1 MIWELEK
8 EQDKSKIKTLQDQL
22 NVSKLVSSLLLN
34 RDIDT
39 FEKAK
44 KFFRPSLSDLHDPFL
59 MKDMQKAVDRIQ
71 QAIKENEKVLVFGD
85 YDVDGTTSVALVS
98 SFLNKHI
105 NDTVLT
111 YIPDRYSE
119 GYGISMKSIEYAES
133 KNVKLI
139 IALDCGIQALNQV
152 EYARKKN
159 IDFII
164 CDHHTPTKEIPEA
177 IAVLNPLR
185 EDCSYPYKAL
195 CGCGI
200 GFKLIQGLN
209 ASIGNS
215 LEEIKE
221 YLDLVA
227 LAIVADIVALTEENR
242 ILCYYGLEQI
252 NNSSR
257 AGLKAIIDTLEK
269 ETITINELGFYI
281 GPRINAAGRMD
292 SGNLAVE
299 LLMEEDLEKARI
311 LAEKL
316 NQLNMERRVLDKE
329 TTQEAISQIK
339 KHKNEESNVTVVCNP
354 DWHKGVIGIAAS
366 KLMETYYRPTIVFT
380 SSDDFFVGSAR
391 SVNGF
396 NIHDAIGKCKEF
408 VLQYG
413 GHKYAAGIKIK
424 KSQYKDFKDKFEE
437 VVSSTIDKSMTS
449 KKVAIEGEIE
459 LEEITPKFYRILKQF
474 APFGPGNKRPIFSA
488 KNLRDTGYAKV
499 VGQEN
504 THLKFNLTQQ
514 NSSKIYNAIGFS
526 LAGKYP
532 TILNKKIFNAAFTV
546 DENYWNGKKNI
557 QLKVID
563 IKN

>member
-8 EQDKSKIKTLQDQL
+8 KQDKPKIKALQDQL
-22 NVSKLVSSLLLN
+22 NVSKLISSLLLN
-34 RDIDT
+34 RGIDT

-59 MKDMQKAVDRIQ
+59 MQDMQKAVDRIQ
-71 QAIKENEKVLVFGD
+71 QAIKENEKILVFGD

-98 SFLNKHI
+98 SFLNKHLS
-105 NDTVLT
+105 DTVLT
-111 YIPDRYSE
+111 YIPDRYTE
-119 GYGISMKSIEYAES
+119 GYGISMKSIEFAES

-139 IALDCGIQALNQV
+139 IALDCGIQALDQV
-152 EYARKKN
+152 EYAKEKN

-164 CDHHTPTKEIPEA
+164 CDHHTPPSEIPKA

-185 EDCSYPYKAL
+185 EDCSYPYKSL

-200 GFKLIQGLN
+200 GFKLIQGL
-209 ASIGNS
+209 SGS
-215 LEEIKE
+215 TLDYLEE

-227 LAIVADIVALTEENR
+227 LAIAADIVELTGENR
-242 ILCYYGLEQI
+242 TLCYYGLEQI
-252 NNSSR
+252 NKAPR

-269 ETITINELGFYI
+269 EIITINELGFYI
-281 GPRINAAGRMD
+281 GPRINAAGRID
-292 SGNLAVE
+292 TGNLAVE
-299 LLMEEDLEKARI
+299 LLMEEDLEKART

-316 NQLNMERRVLDKE
+316 NQLNIERRALDKE

-413 GHKYAAGIKIK
+413 GHKYAAGVKIK

>member
-1 MIWELEK
+1 M
-8 EQDKSKIKTLQDQL
+8 
-22 NVSKLVSSLLLN
+22 
-34 RDIDT
+34 
-39 FEKAK
+39 
-44 KFFRPSLSDLHDPFL
+44 
-59 MKDMQKAVDRIQ
+59 
-71 QAIKENEKVLVFGD
+71 
-85 YDVDGTTSVALVS
+85 
-98 SFLNKHI
+98 
-105 NDTVLT
+105 
-111 YIPDRYSE
+111 
-119 GYGISMKSIEYAES
+119 
-133 KNVKLI
+133 
-139 IALDCGIQALNQV
+139 
-152 EYARKKN
+152 
-159 IDFII
+159 
-164 CDHHTPTKEIPEA
+164 
-177 IAVLNPLR
+177 
-185 EDCSYPYKAL
+185 
-195 CGCGI
+195 
-200 GFKLIQGLN
+200 
-209 ASIGNS
+209 
-215 LEEIKE
+215 
-221 YLDLVA
+221 
-227 LAIVADIVALTEENR
+227 
-242 ILCYYGLEQI
+242 
-252 NNSSR
+252 
-257 AGLKAIIDTLEK
+257 
-269 ETITINELGFYI
+269 
-281 GPRINAAGRMD
+281 
-292 SGNLAVE
+292 
-299 LLMEEDLEKARI
+299 
-311 LAEKL
+311 
-316 NQLNMERRVLDKE
+316 
-329 TTQEAISQIK
+329 
-339 KHKNEESNVTVVCNP
+339 
-354 DWHKGVIGIAAS
+354 VIGIAAS

-413 GHKYAAGIKIK
+413 GHKYAAGVKIK

>member
-1 MIWELEK
+1 M
-8 EQDKSKIKTLQDQL
+8 
-22 NVSKLVSSLLLN
+22 
-34 RDIDT
+34 
-39 FEKAK
+39 
-44 KFFRPSLSDLHDPFL
+44 
-59 MKDMQKAVDRIQ
+59 
-71 QAIKENEKVLVFGD
+71 
-85 YDVDGTTSVALVS
+85 
-98 SFLNKHI
+98 
-105 NDTVLT
+105 
-111 YIPDRYSE
+111 
-119 GYGISMKSIEYAES
+119 
-133 KNVKLI
+133 
-139 IALDCGIQALNQV
+139 
-152 EYARKKN
+152 
-159 IDFII
+159 
-164 CDHHTPTKEIPEA
+164 
-177 IAVLNPLR
+177 
-185 EDCSYPYKAL
+185 
-195 CGCGI
+195 
-200 GFKLIQGLN
+200 
-209 ASIGNS
+209 
-215 LEEIKE
+215 
-221 YLDLVA
+221 A
-227 LAIVADIVALTEENR
+227 LAIAADIVELTGENR
-242 ILCYYGLEQI
+242 TLCYYGLEQI
-252 NNSSR
+252 NKAPR

-269 ETITINELGFYI
+269 EIITINELGFYI
-281 GPRINAAGRMD
+281 GPRINAAGRID
-292 SGNLAVE
+292 TGNLAVE
-299 LLMEEDLEKARI
+299 LLMEEDLEKART

-316 NQLNMERRVLDKE
+316 NQLNIERRALDKE

-424 KSQYKDFKDKFEE
+424 KSQYKNFKDKFEE

-532 TILNKKIFNAAFTV
+532 TILNKKIFNAVFTV

>member
-8 EQDKSKIKTLQDQL
+8 KQDKPKIKALQDQL
-22 NVSKLVSSLLLN
+22 NVSKLISSLLLN
-34 RDIDT
+34 RGIDT

-59 MKDMQKAVDRIQ
+59 MQDMQKAVDRIQ
-71 QAIKENEKVLVFGD
+71 QAIKENEKILVFGD

-98 SFLNKHI
+98 SFLNKHLS
-105 NDTVLT
+105 DTVLT
-111 YIPDRYSE
+111 YIPDRYTE
-119 GYGISMKSIEYAES
+119 GYGISMKSIEFAES

-139 IALDCGIQALNQV
+139 IALDCGIQALDQV
-152 EYARKKN
+152 EYAKEKN

-164 CDHHTPTKEIPEA
+164 CDHHTPPSEIPKA

-185 EDCSYPYKAL
+185 EDCSYPYKSL

-200 GFKLIQGLN
+200 GFKLIQGL
-209 ASIGNS
+209 SGS
-215 LEEIKE
+215 TLDYLEE

-227 LAIVADIVALTEENR
+227 LAIAADIVELTGENR
-242 ILCYYGLEQI
+242 TLCYYGLEQI
-252 NNSSR
+252 NKSPR

-269 ETITINELGFYI
+269 EIITINELGFYI
-281 GPRINAAGRMD
+281 GPRINAAGRID
-292 SGNLAVE
+292 TGNLAVE
-299 LLMEEDLEKARI
+299 LLMEEDLEKART

-316 NQLNMERRVLDKE
+316 NQLNIERRALDKE

-413 GHKYAAGIKIK
+413 GHKYAAGVKIK

>member
-339 KHKNEESNVTVVCNP
+339 KHKNEESNATVVCNP

-391 SVNGF
+391 SVEGF

-413 GHKYAAGIKIK
+413 GHKYAAGVKIK

-437 VVSSTIDKSMTS
+437 VVSSTIDKGMTS

-474 APFGPGNKRPIFSA
+474 APFGPGNKTPIFSA

-499 VGQEN
+499 VGQDN

>member
-8 EQDKSKIKTLQDQL
+8 KQDKPKIKALQDQL
-22 NVSKLVSSLLLN
+22 NVSKLISSLLLN
-34 RDIDT
+34 RGIDT

-59 MKDMQKAVDRIQ
+59 MQDMQKAVDRIQ
-71 QAIKENEKVLVFGD
+71 QAIKENEKILVFGD

-98 SFLNKHI
+98 SFLNKHLS
-105 NDTVLT
+105 DTVLT
-111 YIPDRYSE
+111 YIPDRYTE
-119 GYGISMKSIEYAES
+119 GYGISMKSIEFAES

-139 IALDCGIQALNQV
+139 IALDCGIQALDQV
-152 EYARKKN
+152 EYAKEKN

-164 CDHHTPTKEIPEA
+164 CDHHTPPSEIPKA

-185 EDCSYPYKAL
+185 EDCSYPYKSL

-200 GFKLIQGLN
+200 GFKLIQGL
-209 ASIGNS
+209 SGS
-215 LEEIKE
+215 TLDYLEE

-227 LAIVADIVALTEENR
+227 LAIAADIVELTGENR
-242 ILCYYGLEQI
+242 TLCYYGLEQI
-252 NNSSR
+252 NKAPR

-281 GPRINAAGRMD
+281 GPRINAAGRID
-292 SGNLAVE
+292 TGNLAVE
-299 LLMEEDLEKARI
+299 LLMEEDLEKART

-316 NQLNMERRVLDKE
+316 NQLNIERRALDKE

-413 GHKYAAGIKIK
+413 GHKYAAGVKIK

-499 VGQEN
+499 VGQDN

>member
-8 EQDKSKIKTLQDQL
+8 KQDKPKIKALQDQL
-22 NVSKLVSSLLLN
+22 NVSKLISSLLLN
-34 RDIDT
+34 RGIDT

-59 MKDMQKAVDRIQ
+59 MQDMQKAVDRIQ
-71 QAIKENEKVLVFGD
+71 QAIKENEKILVFGD

-98 SFLNKHI
+98 SFLNKHLS
-105 NDTVLT
+105 DTVLT
-111 YIPDRYSE
+111 YIPDRYTE
-119 GYGISMKSIEYAES
+119 GYGISMKSIEFAES

-139 IALDCGIQALNQV
+139 IALDCGIQALDQV
-152 EYARKKN
+152 EYAKGKN

-164 CDHHTPTKEIPEA
+164 CDHHTPSSEIPKA

-185 EDCSYPYKAL
+185 EDCSYPYKSL

-200 GFKLIQGLN
+200 GFKLIQGL
-209 ASIGNS
+209 SGS
-215 LEEIKE
+215 TLDYLEE

-227 LAIVADIVALTEENR
+227 LAIAADIVELTGENR
-242 ILCYYGLEQI
+242 TLCYYGLEQI
-252 NNSSR
+252 NKAPR
-257 AGLKAIIDTLEK
+257 TGLKAIIDTLEK
-269 ETITINELGFYI
+269 EIITINELGFYI
-281 GPRINAAGRMD
+281 GPRINAAGRID
-292 SGNLAVE
+292 TGNLAVE
-299 LLMEEDLEKARI
+299 LLMEEDLEKART

-316 NQLNMERRVLDKE
+316 NQLNIERRALDKE

-413 GHKYAAGIKIK
+413 GHKYAAGVKIK

>member
-8 EQDKSKIKTLQDQL
+8 EQDKTKIKTLQDQL
-22 NVSKLVSSLLLN
+22 NVSKLVSVLLLN
-34 RDIDT
+34 RGIDT
-39 FEKAK
+39 FDKAK
-44 KFFRPSLSDLHDPFL
+44 NFFRPSFTDLHDPFL
-59 MKDMQKAVDRIQ
+59 MQDMQKAVDRIQ
-71 QAIKENEKVLVFGD
+71 QAIKGNEKILVFGD
-85 YDVDGTTSVALVS
+85 YDVDGTTSAALVS

-105 NDTVLT
+105 SATVLT

-119 GYGISMKSIEYAES
+119 GYGISMKSIEFAES
-133 KNVKLI
+133 NNVKLI
-139 IALDCGIQALNQV
+139 IALDCGIQALDQV
-152 EYARKKN
+152 EYAREKN

-164 CDHHTPTKEIPEA
+164 CDHHTPSNEIPKA

-185 EDCSYPYKAL
+185 EDCNYPYKSL

-209 ASIGNS
+209 VIMGKPI
-215 LEEIKE
+215 EQIKE
-221 YLDLVA
+221 YLDLVG
-227 LAIVADIVALTEENR
+227 LAIVTDIVALTGENR
-242 ILCYYGLEQI
+242 ILCYYGLQQI
-252 NNSSR
+252 NQSPR
-257 AGLKAIIDTLEK
+257 IGLKAIIDTLEK

-299 LLMEEDLEKARI
+299 LLIEEDLDKARI

-316 NQLNMERRVLDKE
+316 NQLNIERRVLDKE
-329 TTQEAISQIK
+329 TTLESLSQIK
-339 KHKNEESNVTVVCNP
+339 KHKNEESSVTVVCNP
-354 DWHKGVIGIAAS
+354 DWHKGVIGIVAS
-366 KLMETYYRPTIVFT
+366 KLIERYYRPTIVFT

-437 VVSSTIDKSMTS
+437 VVSSTISKDAAS
-449 KKVAIEGEIE
+449 KKVAIEGEIK

-474 APFGPGNKRPIFSA
+474 APFGPGNKTPIFSA
-488 KNLRDTGYAKV
+488 NNLRDTGYAKV
-499 VGQEN
+499 VGQDN

-514 NSSKIYNAIGFS
+514 NSSVIYNAIGFG
-526 LAGKYP
+526 LANKYP
-532 TILNKKIFNAAFTV
+532 NILNKKIFNAVFTV
-546 DENYWNGKKNI
+546 DQNEWNGQQKL
-557 QLKVID
+557 QLKVMD

>member
-339 KHKNEESNVTVVCNP
+339 KHKNEESNATVVCNP

-391 SVNGF
+391 SVEGF

-437 VVSSTIDKSMTS
+437 VVSSTIDKGMTR

-474 APFGPGNKRPIFSA
+474 APFGPGNKTPIFSA

-499 VGQEN
+499 VGQDN